1 MLQPDEYDVREL
13 LDVRV
18 AKGRREFLVAW
29 AGFAES
35 DNTCASVP
43 RPQSSVL

>member
-18 AKGRREFLVAW
+18 AKGRRQFLVAW
-29 AGFAES
+29 TGFAES
-35 DNTCASVP
+35 DNTCASVA
-43 RPQSSVL
+43 RPQCCVL